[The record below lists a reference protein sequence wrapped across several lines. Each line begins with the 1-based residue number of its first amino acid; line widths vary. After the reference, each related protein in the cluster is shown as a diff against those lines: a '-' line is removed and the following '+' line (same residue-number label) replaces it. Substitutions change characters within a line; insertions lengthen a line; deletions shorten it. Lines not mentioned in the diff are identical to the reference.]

1 MEGFDYKIKI
11 ENSPFEIEKSI
22 KTKSMKLSSIPKVAD
37 FNISFKDDSTCQ
49 ELFDL
54 MNNSLIEKDTIFDE
68 IRLRVLTKP
77 YPYKSKKKRLV
88 KKWVDKHSE
97 MKVFHNVQLD
107 FSFKE

>member
-1 MEGFDYKIKI
+1 MEGFNYKIKI

-22 KTKSMKLSSIPKVAD
+22 KTKSMKLSSSPKVAD
-37 FNISFKDDSTCQ
+37 FNISFKNDSTCQ

-68 IRLRVLTKP
+68 VKLRVLTKP

-88 KKWVDKHSE
+88 KKWWDKYSE
-97 MKVFHNVQLD
+97 IKVYKNVKLN
-107 FSFKE
+107 FGE

>member
-1 MEGFDYKIKI
+1 MDGFNYEIKI

-22 KTKSMKLSSIPKVAD
+22 KTKSMKLSSTPKVAD

-68 IRLRVLTKP
+68 VKLRVLTKP

-88 KKWVDKHSE
+88 KKWWNKHSE
-97 MKVFHNVQLD
+97 IRVYKNVKFD
-107 FSFKE
+107 FEG